1 MGPVQILMFDRSE
14 ADDNILC
21 CIFQRALLLFLLLL
35 LLLLKNCGYYI
46 CTDLDGLQLDI

>member
-14 ADDNILC
+14 ADDNVLC
-21 CIFQRALLLFLLLL
+21 CIFQRALLLLL